1 MFGYKL
7 PRWFILFPVFLAAI
21 LIALITI
28 FAQQKKITIND
39 NGKTITLHTHAATV
53 NDALREAGLAIY
65 REDILQPA
73 ADSTLE
79 HNAVITLTRATPL
92 SVIDND
98 RLILIRTHQKK
109 INTILLEAG
118 KTLAPADSVYLDGVR
133 TPIEGDA
140 VWSAASAAP
149 PHSIVIQRAAL
160 VTIIDNGK
168 AQTIT
173 TSALIVS
180 QAISEAGIQL
190 YLADGVTPSLDAPLR
205 SGMTITLVRS
215 LPVTIQVDG
224 ATLQTRTRRK
234 TVGEVLTDAGVT
246 LFGLDAAIPALA
258 DSIPANGSPIRV
270 MRVNEVVINDQK
282 PIKYELQYQALSDL
296 DLDNVRVVQQGVNG
310 ALATRVVV
318 RYENGIEVSRAAQDQ
333 WMQVAPKA
341 HIVGY
346 GTRATIKSADT
357 ADGTIQYWRAVRM
370 YATSYS
376 ASRAGTPITAPW
388 YGLTRSGKKL
398 TRGMV
403 AIDLNVMP
411 LGTRLYVPGYG
422 YATAE
427 DTGSGVKG
435 KWIDLGYDDWN
446 YESWHSFVTV
456 YFLAPIPSASQI
468 KWILP

>member
-7 PRWFILFPVFLAAI
+7 PRWFILVPIFITAI
-21 LIALITI
+21 LVALIAN
-28 FAQQKKITIND
+28 FAQQK
-39 NGKTITLHTHAATV
+39 TITVNDSGNTLTLNTHAATV
-53 NDALREAGLAIY
+53 SDALREAHLIMY
-65 REDILQPA
+65 REDILQPP
-73 ADSTLE
+73 ADATLE
-79 HNAVITLTRATPL
+79 DNTIITITRATPL
-92 SVIDND
+92 SVIDNGSVA
-98 RLILIRTHQKK
+98 LLRTHQKK
-109 INTILLEAG
+109 INAILLEAG

-133 TPIEGDA
+133 ATVEG
-140 VWSAASAAP
+140 VAASTAP
-149 PHSIVIQRAAL
+149 PHSIVIQRSAP
-160 VTIIDNGK
+160 VIIIDNGK

-173 TSALIVS
+173 TSALTVS

-190 YLADGVTPSLDAPLR
+190 YLADGVTPSLDTPLR

-215 LPVTIQVDG
+215 SPVTIQVDG
-224 ATLQTRTRRK
+224 VTLHTRTRRK
-234 TVGEVLTDAGVT
+234 TVGEVLTDAGVA
-246 LFGLDAAIPALA
+246 LFGLDTTLPALA
-258 DSIPANGSPIRV
+258 DSIPADGSPLRV
-270 MRVNEVVINDQK
+270 VRVNEVVINDQK
-282 PIKYELQYQALSDL
+282 PIKYDLQYQALNDL
-296 DLDNVRVVQQGVNG
+296 DLDNTRIVQQGVNG
-310 ALATRVVV
+310 ALATRVIV
-318 RYENGIEVSRAAQDQ
+318 RYENGVEISRTTQDQ

-346 GTRATIKSADT
+346 GTRAAIKSVET

-398 TRGMV
+398 VRGMV

-456 YFLAPIPSASQI
+456 YFLAPVPSASQI

>member
-7 PRWFILFPVFLAAI
+7 PRWFILFPIFLAAI

-28 FAQQKKITIND
+28 FVQQKTILVND
-39 NGKTITLHTHAATV
+39 NGKTVTLHTNAATV
-53 NDALREAGLAIY
+53 SDALREANITLY

-73 ADSTLE
+73 ADSALDD
-79 HNAVITLTRATPL
+79 NAAITITRATPL
-92 SVIDND
+92 AVIDNGNVAF
-98 RLILIRTHQKK
+98 IRTHQKK
-109 INTILLEAG
+109 INAILLEAG
-118 KTLAPADSVYLDGVR
+118 KTLAPADSVYFDGVR
-133 TPIEGDA
+133 VPVEG
-140 VWSAASAAP
+140 AAARPAAAL
-149 PHSIVIQRAAL
+149 PHSIVIQRSAP
-160 VTIIDNGK
+160 VTILDNGK
-168 AQTIT
+168 AQTLA
-173 TSALIVS
+173 TSALTVS

-190 YLADGVTPSLDAPLR
+190 YLADGVTPSLDTPLR

-224 ATLQTRTRRK
+224 VTLQTRTRRK
-234 TVGEVLTDAGVT
+234 LVGEVLTDAGVT
-246 LFGLDAAIPALA
+246 LFGLDATIPALA
-258 DSIPANGSPIRV
+258 DSIPADGSPIRV
-270 MRVNEVVINDQK
+270 MRVNEIVINDQK
-282 PIKYELQYQALSDL
+282 PIKYDLQYQALNDL
-296 DLDNVRVVQQGVNG
+296 DLDNTRVVQQGVNG

-318 RYENGIEVSRAAQDQ
+318 RYENGIEVSRAIQDQ
-333 WMQVAPKA
+333 WMQVSPKA

-376 ASRAGTPITAPW
+376 ASRAGTPITVPW

-422 YATAE
+422 YAVAE

-456 YFLAPIPSASQI
+456 YFLAPVPSASQI

>member
-1 MFGYKL
+1 MLGYKL
-7 PRWFILFPVFLAAI
+7 PRWFILFPIFLAAI
-21 LIALITI
+21 LIALVTI
-28 FAQQKKITIND
+28 FTQQKTIRVND
-39 NGKTITLHTHAATV
+39 NGKTITLHTNAATV
-53 NDALREAGLAIY
+53 SDALREAGITIY
-65 REDILQPA
+65 REDILQPTADA
-73 ADSTLE
+73 ALDHT
-79 HNAVITLTRATPL
+79 ATVTITRATPL
-92 SVIDND
+92 AVIDNSSVV
-98 RLILIRTHQKK
+98 LIRTHQKK

-133 TPIEGDA
+133 APVEG
-140 VWSAASAAP
+140 VAASAAL
-149 PHSIVIQRAAL
+149 PHSIVIQRSAP
-160 VTIIDNGK
+160 VTIVDNGK

-173 TSALIVS
+173 TSALTVS

-190 YLADGVTPSLDAPLR
+190 YLADGVTPSLDTPLR

-224 ATLQTRTRRK
+224 MTLQTRTRRK
-234 TVGEVLTDAGVT
+234 LVGEVLTDAGVT
-246 LFGLDAAIPALA
+246 LFGLDATIPALA
-258 DSIPANGSPIRV
+258 DSIPADGSPIRV

-282 PIKYELQYQALSDL
+282 PVKYDLQYQALNDL
-296 DLDNVRVVQQGVNG
+296 DLDNTRLVQQGVNG

-318 RYENGIEVSRAAQDQ
+318 RYENGIEVSRSTQDQ

-346 GTRATIKSADT
+346 GTRASIKSADT

-376 ASRAGTPITAPW
+376 ASRAGTPITVPW

-456 YFLAPIPSASQI
+456 YFLAPVPSASQI

>member
-1 MFGYKL
+1 MLGYKL
-7 PRWFILFPVFLAAI
+7 PRWFILFPIFLAAI

-28 FAQQKKITIND
+28 FTQQKTILVND
-39 NGKTITLHTHAATV
+39 NGKTITLHTNAATV
-53 NDALREAGLAIY
+53 SDALLQAGITIF

-73 ADSTLE
+73 ADAALD
-79 HNAVITLTRATPL
+79 HNAAITITRATSL
-92 SVIDND
+92 SVIDASGVTA
-98 RLILIRTHQKK
+98 IRTHQKK

-118 KTLAPADSVYLDGVR
+118 KTLAPADSVYFDGVR
-133 TPIEGDA
+133 VPVEG
-140 VWSAASAAP
+140 AAARPAAAL
-149 PHSIVIQRAAL
+149 PHSIVIQRAAPVIL
-160 VTIIDNGK
+160 IDNGK

-173 TSALIVS
+173 ISALTVS

-190 YLADGVTPSLDAPLR
+190 YLADGVTPSLDTPLR

-224 ATLQTRTRRK
+224 VTLQTRTRRK
-234 TVGEVLTDAGVT
+234 LVGEVLTDAGVT
-246 LFGLDAAIPALA
+246 LFGLDATIPALA
-258 DSIPANGSPIRV
+258 DSIPADGSPIRV
-270 MRVNEVVINDQK
+270 MRVNEIVINDQK
-282 PIKYELQYQALSDL
+282 PIKYDLQYQALNDL
-296 DLDNVRVVQQGVNG
+296 DLDNTRVVQQGVNG

-318 RYENGIEVSRAAQDQ
+318 RYENGIEVSRATQDQ
-333 WMQVAPKA
+333 WMQVSPKA

-376 ASRAGTPITAPW
+376 ASRAGTPITVPW

-422 YATAE
+422 YAVAE

-456 YFLAPIPSASQI
+456 YFLAPVPSASQI

>member
-7 PRWFILFPVFLAAI
+7 PRWFILFPIFLAAI
-21 LIALITI
+21 LIALVTI
-28 FAQQKKITIND
+28 FTQQKTILVND
-39 NGKTITLHTHAATV
+39 NGKTITLHTNAATV
-53 NDALREAGLAIY
+53 SDALREASITIY

-73 ADSTLE
+73 SDTALD
-79 HNAVITLTRATPL
+79 HNATITITRTTPL
-92 SVIDND
+92 SVIDNGSAT
-98 RLILIRTHQKK
+98 LIRTHQKK
-109 INTILLEAG
+109 ISTILLEAG

-133 TPIEGDA
+133 LAVEG
-140 VWSAASAAP
+140 VAASAAL
-149 PHSIVIQRAAL
+149 PHAIVIQRSAP

-173 TSALIVS
+173 TSALTVS

-190 YLADGVTPSLDAPLR
+190 YLADGVTPSLDTPLR

-215 LPVTIQVDG
+215 SPVTIQVDG

-234 TVGEVLTDAGVT
+234 LVGEVLTDAGVT
-246 LFGLDAAIPALA
+246 LIGLDATIPALA
-258 DSIPANGSPIRV
+258 DSLPADGSPIRV
-270 MRVNEVVINDQK
+270 MRVNEIVINDQK
-282 PIKYELQYQALSDL
+282 PIKYDLQYQALNDL

-318 RYENGIEVSRAAQDQ
+318 RYENGIEVSRSTQDQ
-333 WMQVAPKA
+333 WMQVASKA

-357 ADGTIQYWRAVRM
+357 TDGTIQYWRAVRM

-376 ASRAGTPITAPW
+376 ASRAGTSITAPW
-388 YGLTRSGKKL
+388 YGLTRSGKNL

-422 YATAE
+422 YAVAE

-456 YFLAPIPSASQI
+456 YFLAPVPPASQI

>member
-1 MFGYKL
+1 MLGYKL
-7 PRWFILFPVFLAAI
+7 PRWFILFPIFLAAI
-21 LIALITI
+21 LIALVTI
-28 FAQQKKITIND
+28 FTQQKTIRVND
-39 NGKTITLHTHAATV
+39 NGKTITLHTNAATV
-53 NDALREAGLAIY
+53 SDALREAGITIY
-65 REDILQPA
+65 REDILQPPADA
-73 ADSTLE
+73 ALD
-79 HNAVITLTRATPL
+79 HNATVTITRATPL
-92 SVIDND
+92 AVIDNSSVV
-98 RLILIRTHQKK
+98 LIRTHQKK

-133 TPIEGDA
+133 APVEGVA
-140 VWSAASAAP
+140 VSAAL
-149 PHSIVIQRAAL
+149 PHSIVIQRSAP
-160 VTIIDNGK
+160 VTIVDNGK

-173 TSALIVS
+173 TSALTVS

-190 YLADGVTPSLDAPLR
+190 YLADGVTPSLDTPLR

-224 ATLQTRTRRK
+224 MTLQTRTRRK
-234 TVGEVLTDAGVT
+234 LVGEVLTDAGVT
-246 LFGLDAAIPALA
+246 LFGLDATIPALA
-258 DSIPANGSPIRV
+258 DSIPADGSPIRV
-270 MRVNEVVINDQK
+270 MRVNEVVSNDQK
-282 PIKYELQYQALSDL
+282 PVKY
-296 DLDNVRVVQQGVNG
+296 
-310 ALATRVVV
+310 
-318 RYENGIEVSRAAQDQ
+318 SRSTQDQ

-346 GTRATIKSADT
+346 GTRASIKSADT

-376 ASRAGTPITAPW
+376 ASRAGTPITVPW

-456 YFLAPIPSASQI
+456 YFLAPVPSASQI